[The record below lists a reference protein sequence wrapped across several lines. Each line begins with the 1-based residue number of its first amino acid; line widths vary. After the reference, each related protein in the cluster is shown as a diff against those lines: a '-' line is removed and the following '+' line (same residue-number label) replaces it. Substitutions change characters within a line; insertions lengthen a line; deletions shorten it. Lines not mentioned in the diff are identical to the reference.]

1 MSHLLEI
8 RGLRVYYNTPQG
20 TVKAVDDVSF
30 QVDGGMRFG
39 LIGESGSGKST
50 IALAIMRLIRFPGR
64 IESGEVWLDGENLL
78 SLSDLE
84 MRQRRLSKVAMIMQG
99 AMNSLNPVIRI
110 RQQFADGLRSHG
122 VHLAQN
128 EERRRLGQ
136 LLERVGLRADVGD
149 MYPHVLSG
157 GMKQR
162 VCIAFAISL
171 APKLII
177 ADEPTSA
184 LDVVVQRQ
192 VMETLRSVQEEL
204 GAAVILIGHDM
215 GLMAQFASSMG
226 VMYAGKL
233 VEEGPSR
240 AILQRPQHPYTQILM
255 ETLPSLDAKEELKVT
270 SGAAPSARERPT
282 GCVFAPRCA
291 YVMPHCHT
299 VIPEYRMVARDQW
312 AACHLHDEP
321 AAFAQTGA
329 GQVSEGR

>member
-1 MSHLLEI
+1 MSPLLEI
-8 RGLRVYYNTPQG
+8 RNLRVYYNTPQG

-30 QVDGGMRFG
+30 QVDGGVRFG

-64 IESGEVWLDGENLL
+64 IESGEIWLDGENLL
-78 SLSDLE
+78 TLSDQE
-84 MRQRRLSKVAMIMQG
+84 MRRRRLSKVAMIMQG
-99 AMNSLNPVIRI
+99 AMNSLNPVIRV
-110 RQQFADGLRSHG
+110 RQQFSDGLRSHG
-122 VHLAQN
+122 LELSRQ

-136 LLERVGLRADVGD
+136 LLERVGLRAEVAD
-149 MYPHVLSG
+149 MYPHELSG

-215 GLMAQFASSMG
+215 GLMAQFADRMG

-240 AILQRPQHPYTQILM
+240 AVLRSPQHPYTQVLM
-255 ETLPSLDAKEELKVT
+255 ETLPSLDAKEELKVLT
-270 SGAAPSARERPT
+270 SIAPSARERPA

-291 YVMPHCHT
+291 HVLPHCYDLA
-299 VIPEYRMVARDQW
+299 PEYRLVARDQW
-312 AACHLHDEP
+312 AACHLHDQV
-321 AAFAQTGA
+321 AAFAQTA
-329 GQVSEGR
+329 SDPASKGR